1 MTIYIQREFQN
12 FLEKSLCSCFGQLSH
27 IHQQSIQH
35 GIGMILIVLMVFV
48 LDIFEAYRRFT
59 EYFAILAG
67 NALNSLLDCNI
78 TRLSIRGG
86 RQIFANIN
94 WCRILVDIEIS
105 DVLVLSGIIL

>member
-1 MTIYIQREFQN
+1 M
-12 FLEKSLCSCFGQLSH
+12 
-27 IHQQSIQH
+27 
-35 GIGMILIVLMVFV
+35 MLIVLMVFV
-48 LDIFEAYRRFT
+48 LDIFETYRRFT

-86 RQIFANIN
+86 RHIFANVN
-94 WCRILVDIEIS
+94 WCRILVDIELR